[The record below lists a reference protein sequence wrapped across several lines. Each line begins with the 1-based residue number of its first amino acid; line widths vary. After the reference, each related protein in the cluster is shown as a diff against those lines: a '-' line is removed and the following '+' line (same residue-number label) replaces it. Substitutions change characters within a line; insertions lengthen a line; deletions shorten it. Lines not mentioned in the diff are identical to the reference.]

1 LTSKL
6 IFGPPGCG
14 KTYFL
19 IEKIREALQ
28 KGIPPDRIGFSSF
41 TNKSVDEAVLRVGKE
56 FGLTRKDFPF
66 MRTLHSLCFRA
77 LGLTRNDVINGED
90 YANLGRMLNMNFKD
104 AKTFDPEDDW
114 VMPGEVFNDDYL
126 RIYDRSRLRMVSLE
140 KEFNDSG
147 NYELFYP
154 ALLQVVGTWE
164 NYKTVNLRL
173 DFTDMLSQFLV
184 IGEPPKLDLLI
195 IDEAQDLTPLQWA
208 VVRRLMENAKEV
220 YFAGDD
226 DQAIHAW
233 AGVDIK
239 LFLNSSDDH
248 STLAQSFRLPR
259 TVFDLAD
266 RVVRRINVRQ
276 PKVWRPVDRDGSVN
290 FHMDRHT
297 VQLDKGSWTIMART
311 NFQVNELS
319 KEMREDGVF
328 YKRGSQRSVS
338 MSMAQ
343 ALDVWSRL
351 GKGET
356 VSKDDA
362 KLLMKRLPKIGKRR
376 ALSSGAMAALETG
389 DPEGRYS
396 MQLLQDDYGLL
407 VNSGGVEVFALSEDD
422 EVYIRSL
429 QRRGINLL
437 EEPSIKLSTIH
448 AMKGGEDDNIMLL
461 TDSTRNCSMSQDQD
475 NEHRVFYVGISRAKE
490 NLHVVESSKKY
501 RYEI

>member
-1 LTSKL
+1 
-6 IFGPPGCG
+6 
-14 KTYFL
+14 
-19 IEKIREALQ
+19 
-28 KGIPPDRIGFSSF
+28 
-41 TNKSVDEAVLRVGKE
+41 
-56 FGLTRKDFPF
+56 
-66 MRTLHSLCFRA
+66 
-77 LGLTRNDVINGED
+77 
-90 YANLGRMLNMNFKD
+90 
-104 AKTFDPEDDW
+104 
-114 VMPGEVFNDDYL
+114 
-126 RIYDRSRLRMVSLE
+126 
-140 KEFNDSG
+140 
-147 NYELFYP
+147 
-154 ALLQVVGTWE
+154 
-164 NYKTVNLRL
+164 
-173 DFTDMLSQFLV
+173 
-184 IGEPPKLDLLI
+184 
-195 IDEAQDLTPLQWA
+195 
-208 VVRRLMENAKEV
+208 
-220 YFAGDD
+220 
-226 DQAIHAW
+226 
-233 AGVDIK
+233 
-239 LFLNSSDDH
+239 
-248 STLAQSFRLPR
+248 
-259 TVFDLAD
+259 
-266 RVVRRINVRQ
+266 
-276 PKVWRPVDRDGSVN
+276 VDRDGSVN